1 MFSALSPFYKCSDFP
16 MIFNVFSSLFSAS
29 VIYFWSVMNILLKI
43 SFMVFLPAILEIE
56 KIADLMF

>member
-1 MFSALSPFYKCSDFP
+1 

-29 VIYFWSVMNILLKI
+29 VVHFWSVMNILLKI

>member
-29 VIYFWSVMNILLKI
+29 VVYFWSVMNILLKI
-43 SFMVFLPAILEIE
+43 SFMVFLPAILEI
-56 KIADLMF
+56 